1 MNVISKLQDKENTVS
16 QNQQVP
22 VKRGPKV
29 NGVRRSLVPQTVTKQ
44 KMGAIDENKEIRIP
58 AQGINGNVPSV
69 EKIKSVNRGNNSTVT
84 PQVQTQNQPMELAQ
98 QGCGHE
104 GTKVNGQPLRNATT
118 FVVPPSE

>member
-1 MNVISKLQDKENTVS
+1 MQDKENTVS
-16 QNQQVP
+16 QNQQVL

-58 AQGINGNVPSV
+58 AQGVNANVPSV
-69 EKIKSVNRGNNSTVT
+69 EKIKSVSGSNNSPAT

-98 QGCGHE
+98 QDFVHDGAI
-104 GTKVNGQPLRNATT
+104 VNGQPSRNAAT

>member
-1 MNVISKLQDKENTVS
+1 MSFQNFQDKENTVS

-84 PQVQTQNQPMELAQ
+84 PQVQTQNQPKEPVQ
-98 QGCGHE
+98 QGFGHE
-104 GTKVNGQPLRNATT
+104 GVNGQPLRNATT

>member
-84 PQVQTQNQPMELAQ
+84 PQVQTPNQPMELAQ

-104 GTKVNGQPLRNATT
+104 GAKVNGQPPRNATT

>member
-1 MNVISKLQDKENTVS
+1 MSFSNLQDKENTVS

-44 KMGAIDENKEIRIP
+44 KMGAMDENKEIRIP
-58 AQGINGNVPSV
+58 VQGVNGNAPSV
-69 EKIKSVNRGNNSTVT
+69 ERIKSINGGNNSPATS
-84 PQVQTQNQPMELAQ
+84 QVQTQNQPMELAQ
-98 QGCGHE
+98 QDFGHE
-104 GTKVNGQPLRNATT
+104 GAKVNGQPSRNATT